1 MKMAVLG
8 TGSVGRTVAPALTRL
23 GHQVAVG
30 TRDPETTRRRSDWA
44 PLPDDVPLRSYAT
57 VADGVDLVV
66 NATNG
71 MGSLAALAAVGAERL
86 AGRVLLD
93 LSNPLDFS
101 AGFPPTLSVKDTD
114 SLAEQIARAFPDV
127 RVVKA
132 LNTVTAAV
140 MVDPTLVGEG
150 DTTVFAASDDA
161 EARTIVV
168 GLLRDLG
175 WRDVVELDELAAA
188 RGLEMYLP
196 LWVRLVGALGTAAFN
211 VKLVR

>member
-1 MKMAVLG
+1 MKIAVLG
-8 TGSVGRTVAPALTRL
+8 TGSVGRTVAPALARL
-23 GHQVAVG
+23 GHEVAMG
-30 TRDPETTRRRSDWA
+30 TRDPEATQRRSDWEG
-44 PLPDDVPLRSYAT
+44 LPGGIPLRPFTT
-57 VADGVDLVV
+57 VADGVGVVV

-71 MGSLAALAAVGAERL
+71 MASLTALGAVGAGSL

-101 AGFPPTLSVKDTD
+101 AGPPTLSVKDTD
-114 SLAEQIARAFPDV
+114 SLAEQIARAFPET

-140 MVDPTLVGEG
+140 MVEPTLVGEG

-161 EARTIVV
+161 DARRVVV
-168 GLLRDLG
+168 GLLRELG
-175 WRDVVELDELAAA
+175 WRDVVELDELSAA

-196 LWVRLVGALGTAAFN
+196 LWVRLMGALGTAEFN